1 MVIYLSENV
10 FIHSFYFTFIPDIFY
25 FILVLMQ
32 WLPTLLFVIMLIG
45 WFLSSFTGMAV
56 LRIVRG
62 SVTSVG
68 PERAEAL

>member
-10 FIHSFYFTFIPDIFY
+10 FIH
-25 FILVLMQ
+25 FILLSYLIFFTLFWVLMQ
-32 WLPTLLFVIMLIG
+32 WLPPLLFVIMLIG

-56 LRIVRG
+56 LRIVRE